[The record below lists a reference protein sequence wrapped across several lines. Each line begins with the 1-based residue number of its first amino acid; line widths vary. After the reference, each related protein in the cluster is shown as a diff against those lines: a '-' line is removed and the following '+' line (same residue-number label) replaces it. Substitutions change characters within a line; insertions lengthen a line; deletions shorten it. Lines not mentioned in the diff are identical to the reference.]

1 MLHEFLSSNR
11 EELIRRCRAK
21 VSQRSSPGVTC
32 LELKHGVPVFLAQ
45 LVEALRHEQE
55 NPAQHGGISGSKA
68 PASVRS
74 RAGLH
79 GKEMLLEGYTV
90 DQVVHDYGDICQ
102 AITELAKVRNAPV
115 TVDEF
120 HTLNRLLDN
129 AIADAVFSYGHHHD
143 RSVNAAGAEDLHQRL
158 GTLADEQRKLLD
170 TALKALD
177 ALKVGNI
184 GLMGAT
190 GTLLEDTLM
199 KLRALVDRSL
209 PEIRLSSGM
218 TTPPSP

>member
-1 MLHEFLSSNR
+1 M
-11 EELIRRCRAK
+11 
-21 VSQRSSPGVTC
+21 
-32 LELKHGVPVFLAQ
+32 
-45 LVEALRHEQE
+45 
-55 NPAQHGGISGSKA
+55 
-68 PASVRS
+68 
-74 RAGLH
+74 
-79 GKEMLLEGYTV
+79 

-102 AITELAKVRNAPV
+102 AITELAKVRGELV

-129 AIADAVFSYGHHHD
+129 AIADAVFSYGHHRD
-143 RSVNAAGAEDLHQRL
+143 RSADALGAEDLHQRL
-158 GTLADEQRKLLD
+158 GTLADQQRQLLD

-177 ALKVGNI
+177 ALKAGNI

-199 KLRALVDRSL
+199 KLRVLIDKSL